1 MPEYCTGS
9 ARGIGRSTSRLLA
22 ELGATVY
29 LTDRRT
35 KDIISAADHI
45 SAVVPGYGSTLS
57 PEHDSYLSVQLH
69 PA

>member
-1 MPEYCTGS
+1 MLVYCTGS

-35 KDIISAADHI
+35 QDSIAAAELI
-45 SAVVPGYGSTLS
+45 SAVVPGYGLALS
-57 PEHDSYLSVQLH
+57 S
-69 PA
+69 